1 MHRLNLQNAIYTIL
15 RQQQIKPKSIS
26 ISESMVNS
34 PYTNHN
40 QCTTFYPKQN
50 KPITTTQ
57 SLCPLPSIIWPST
70 STLIVCTRG
79 DILEFQVLLFQG
91 LLHRELGLSLL
102 SNALLFHVSFHA
114 FMHCLGTVIPISIM
128 LNVDSHV
135 NPKQKRNKSILLSL
149 VLVPSEQN
157 RQSPQYRDR

>member
-114 FMHCLGTVIPISIM
+114 FMHCLGTDIAISM
-128 LNVDSHV
+128 V
-135 NPKQKRNKSILLSL
+135 
-149 VLVPSEQN
+149 
-157 RQSPQYRDR
+157 QYRQLY